1 MRMCHQLRDSPAPR
15 SARPELVTVRRAEIR
30 RIGDNRNMNFYN
42 PSAARP
48 TLVVP
53 PVHERQLPAKSQETT
68 ATNPWPLALLAQNL
82 KNYVDKV
89 PELWVEAQVAS
100 LNGRGGNV
108 FMELKDVQEDFSFT
122 LALFGRAGSG
132 LAADVTVGSRIVTRA
147 KPSLWKNGK
156 LSLIGK
162 EVYAVGTGNLHE
174 QLQRLR
180 EQLAAEG
187 LFADARKKPLPMLP
201 NRVGLITGRDSDA
214 EKDVIRNASL
224 RWPGVS
230 FEVRN
235 TRVQGEGAAQEVIAA
250 LAELDAHPE
259 VDVIVIARGGGSFED
274 LLPFSEESLIRAVA
288 AAVTPVVSAI
298 GHEADSPIL
307 DAVADLRASTPT
319 DAGKRI
325 VPDISEEAARI
336 AEARARLDRAVLGY
350 VGMQMSYIAQLRSRP
365 VFTHPDSALLM
376 RADEVNRL
384 RERALRATEHR
395 IERESGTLEHTIA
408 RVRSLSPAQTL
419 SRGYSIVQ
427 NSAGAIVRNA
437 SALHEGEQITVRA
450 AAGSAQA
457 SVTSTNPSNIS

>member
-1 MRMCHQLRDSPAPR
+1 
-15 SARPELVTVRRAEIR
+15 
-30 RIGDNRNMNFYN
+30 MNFYN
-42 PSAARP
+42 PSAAQP
-48 TLVVP
+48 APALVVP
-53 PVHERQLPAKSQETT
+53 PAHERQLPAKSQETT

-108 FMELKDVQEDFSFT
+108 FMELKDLNEDFSFT

-132 LAADVTVGSRIVTRA
+132 LAADVTVGARIVTRA

-174 QLQRLR
+174 QVQRLR
-180 EQLAAEG
+180 EALAAEG
-187 LFADARKKPLPMLP
+187 LFSDARKKPLPMLP

-224 RWPGVS
+224 RGPGVL

-325 VPDISEEAARI
+325 VPDISEETARI
-336 AEARARLDRAVLGY
+336 TEARARLDRAVLGY
-350 VGMQMSYIAQLRSRP
+350 VGMQMNYIAQLRSRP
-365 VFTHPDSALLM
+365 VLTHPESSLLM
-376 RADEVNRL
+376 RVEELSQL
-384 RERALRATEHR
+384 RERAHR
-395 IERESGTLEHTIA
+395 SVQHRLERESATLSHTLA

-427 NSAGAIVRNA
+427 DAAGAIVRDA
-437 SALHEGEQITVRA
+437 SALSEGEQITVRA
-450 AAGSAQA
+450 ATGSAQA
-457 SVTSTNPSNIS
+457 TVTSTDPSNIS

>member
-1 MRMCHQLRDSPAPR
+1 
-15 SARPELVTVRRAEIR
+15 
-30 RIGDNRNMNFYN
+30 MNFYN
-42 PSAARP
+42 PSAVQPAP
-48 TLVVP
+48 ALVVP
-53 PVHERQLPAKSQETT
+53 PVHERQLPGKSQETT
-68 ATNPWPLALLAQNL
+68 AANPWPLALLAQNL

-108 FMELKDVQEDFSFT
+108 FMELKDLNEDFSFT

-132 LAADVTVGSRIVTRA
+132 LAADVTVGARIVTRA

-180 EQLAAEG
+180 EALAAEG
-187 LFADARKKPLPMLP
+187 LFSDARKKPLPMLP

-224 RWPGVS
+224 RWPGVV

-235 TRVQGEGAAQEVIAA
+235 TRVQGEGAAAEVIAA

-274 LLPFSEESLIRAVA
+274 LLPFSEEALIRAVA
-288 AAVTPVVSAI
+288 AATTPVVSAI

-325 VPDISEEAARI
+325 VPDISEETARI
-336 AEARARLDRAVLGY
+336 TEARARLDRAVLGY
-350 VGMQMSYIAQLRSRP
+350 VGMQMNYIAQLRSRP
-365 VFTHPDSALLM
+365 VLTHPESSLLM
-376 RADEVNRL
+376 RVEELSQL
-384 RERALRATEHR
+384 RERAHR
-395 IERESGTLEHTIA
+395 SVQHRLERESATLSHTLA

-419 SRGYSIVQ
+419 NRGYSIVQ
-427 NSAGAIVRNA
+427 DAAGAIVRDA
-437 SALHEGEQITVRA
+437 SALSEGEQITVRA
-450 AAGSAQA
+450 ATGSAQA
-457 SVTSTNPSNIS
+457 TVTSTDPSNIS

>member
-1 MRMCHQLRDSPAPR
+1 M
-15 SARPELVTVRRAEIR
+15 
-30 RIGDNRNMNFYN
+30 
-42 PSAARP
+42 
-48 TLVVP
+48 
-53 PVHERQLPAKSQETT
+53 
-68 ATNPWPLALLAQNL
+68 
-82 KNYVDKV
+82 
-89 PELWVEAQVAS
+89 EAQVAS

-108 FMELKDVQEDFSFT
+108 FMELKDLNEDFSFT

-132 LAADVTVGSRIVTRA
+132 LAADVTVGARIVTRA

-180 EQLAAEG
+180 EALAAEG
-187 LFADARKKPLPMLP
+187 LFSDARKKPLPMLP

-224 RWPGVS
+224 RWPGVV

-235 TRVQGEGAAQEVIAA
+235 TRVQGEGAAAEVIAA

-274 LLPFSEESLIRAVA
+274 LLPFSEEALIRAVA
-288 AAVTPVVSAI
+288 AATTPVVSAI

-325 VPDISEEAARI
+325 VPDISEETARI
-336 AEARARLDRAVLGY
+336 TEARARLDRAVLGY
-350 VGMQMSYIAQLRSRP
+350 VGMQMNYIAQLRSRP
-365 VFTHPDSALLM
+365 VLTHPESSLLM
-376 RADEVNRL
+376 RVEELSQL
-384 RERALRATEHR
+384 RERAHR
-395 IERESGTLEHTIA
+395 SVQHRLERESATLSHTLA

-419 SRGYSIVQ
+419 NRGYSIVQ
-427 NSAGAIVRNA
+427 DAAGAIVRDA
-437 SALHEGEQITVRA
+437 SGLSEGEQITVRA
-450 AAGSAQA
+450 ATGSAQA
-457 SVTSTNPSNIS
+457 AVTSTDPSNIS

>member
-1 MRMCHQLRDSPAPR
+1 
-15 SARPELVTVRRAEIR
+15 
-30 RIGDNRNMNFYN
+30 MNFYN

-122 LALFGRAGSG
+122 LALFGRAGGG

-427 NSAGAIVRNA
+427 NSAGAIVRDA
-437 SALHEGEQITVRA
+437 SVLHEGEQITVRA
-450 AAGSAQA
+450 ATGSAQA
-457 SVTSTNPSNIS
+457 AVTSTNPSNIS

>member
-1 MRMCHQLRDSPAPR
+1 
-15 SARPELVTVRRAEIR
+15 
-30 RIGDNRNMNFYN
+30 MNFYN
-42 PSAARP
+42 PSAAQP
-48 TLVVP
+48 APALVVP
-53 PVHERQLPAKSQETT
+53 PVHERQLPGKSQETT
-68 ATNPWPLALLAQNL
+68 AINPWPLALLAQNL

-108 FMELKDVQEDFSFT
+108 FMELKDLNEDFSFT

-132 LAADVTVGSRIVTRA
+132 LAADVTVGARIVTRA

-180 EQLAAEG
+180 EALAAEG
-187 LFADARKKPLPMLP
+187 LFSDARKKPLPMLP

-224 RWPGVS
+224 RWPGVV

-235 TRVQGEGAAQEVIAA
+235 TRVQGEGAAAEVIAA

-274 LLPFSEESLIRAVA
+274 LLPFSEEALIRAVA
-288 AAVTPVVSAI
+288 AATTPVVSAI

-325 VPDISEEAARI
+325 VPDISEETARI
-336 AEARARLDRAVLGY
+336 TEARARLDRAVLGY
-350 VGMQMSYIAQLRSRP
+350 VGMQMNYIAQLRSRP
-365 VFTHPDSALLM
+365 VLTHPESSLLM
-376 RADEVNRL
+376 RVEELSQL
-384 RERALRATEHR
+384 RERAHR
-395 IERESGTLEHTIA
+395 SVQHRLERESATLSHTLA

-419 SRGYSIVQ
+419 NRGYSIVQ
-427 NSAGAIVRNA
+427 DAAGAIVRDA
-437 SALHEGEQITVRA
+437 SALSEGEQITVRA
-450 AAGSAQA
+450 ATGSAQA
-457 SVTSTNPSNIS
+457 AVTSTGPSNIS

>member
-1 MRMCHQLRDSPAPR
+1 M
-15 SARPELVTVRRAEIR
+15 
-30 RIGDNRNMNFYN
+30 
-42 PSAARP
+42 
-48 TLVVP
+48 
-53 PVHERQLPAKSQETT
+53 
-68 ATNPWPLALLAQNL
+68 
-82 KNYVDKV
+82 
-89 PELWVEAQVAS
+89 EAQVAS

-108 FMELKDVQEDFSFT
+108 FMELKDLNEDFSFT

-132 LAADVTVGSRIVTRA
+132 LAADVTVGARIVTRA

-180 EQLAAEG
+180 EALAAEG
-187 LFADARKKPLPMLP
+187 LFSDSRKKPLPMLP

-224 RWPGVS
+224 RWPGVV

-235 TRVQGEGAAQEVIAA
+235 TRVQGEGAAAEVIAA

-274 LLPFSEESLIRAVA
+274 LLPFSEEALIRAVA
-288 AAVTPVVSAI
+288 AAATPVVSAI

-325 VPDISEEAARI
+325 VPDISEETARI
-336 AEARARLDRAVLGY
+336 TEARARLDRAVLGY
-350 VGMQMSYIAQLRSRP
+350 VGMQMNYIAQLRSRP
-365 VFTHPDSALLM
+365 VLTHPESSLLM
-376 RADEVNRL
+376 RVEELSQL
-384 RERALRATEHR
+384 RERAHR
-395 IERESGTLEHTIA
+395 SVQHRLERESATLSHTLA

-419 SRGYSIVQ
+419 NRGYSIVQ
-427 NSAGAIVRNA
+427 DAAGAIVRDA
-437 SALHEGEQITVRA
+437 SALSEGEQITVRA
-450 AAGSAQA
+450 ATGSAQA
-457 SVTSTNPSNIS
+457 TVTSTDPSNIS

>member
-1 MRMCHQLRDSPAPR
+1 
-15 SARPELVTVRRAEIR
+15 
-30 RIGDNRNMNFYN
+30 MNFYN
-42 PSAARP
+42 PSAAQQ

-108 FMELKDVQEDFSFT
+108 FMELKDLNEDFSFT

-132 LAADVTVGSRIVTRA
+132 LAADVTVGARIVTRA

-180 EQLAAEG
+180 EALAAEG
-187 LFADARKKPLPMLP
+187 LFSDARKKPLPMLP

-224 RWPGVS
+224 RWPGVT

-235 TRVQGEGAAQEVIAA
+235 TRVQGEGAAAEVIAA

-274 LLPFSEESLIRAVA
+274 LLPFSEEALIRAVA
-288 AAVTPVVSAI
+288 AATTPVVSAI

-325 VPDISEEAARI
+325 VPDISEETARI
-336 AEARARLDRAVLGY
+336 TEARARLDRAVLGY
-350 VGMQMSYIAQLRSRP
+350 VGMQMNYIAQLRSRP
-365 VFTHPDSALLM
+365 VLTHPESSLLM
-376 RADEVNRL
+376 RVEELNQL
-384 RERALRATEHR
+384 RERAHR
-395 IERESGTLEHTIA
+395 SVQHRLERESATLSHTLA

-419 SRGYSIVQ
+419 NRGYSIVQ
-427 NSAGAIVRNA
+427 DAAGAIVRDA
-437 SALHEGEQITVRA
+437 SALSEGEQITVRA
-450 AAGSAQA
+450 ATGSAQA
-457 SVTSTNPSNIS
+457 TVTATDPSNIS

>member
-1 MRMCHQLRDSPAPR
+1 
-15 SARPELVTVRRAEIR
+15 
-30 RIGDNRNMNFYN
+30 MNFYN
-42 PSAARP
+42 PSVAQPAP
-48 TLVVP
+48 ALVVP
-53 PVHERQLPAKSQETT
+53 PVHERQLPGKSQETT
-68 ATNPWPLALLAQNL
+68 TTNPWPLALLAQNL

-108 FMELKDVQEDFSFT
+108 FMELKDLNEDFSFT

-132 LAADVTVGSRIVTRA
+132 LAADVTVGARIVTRA

-180 EQLAAEG
+180 EALAAEG
-187 LFADARKKPLPMLP
+187 LFSDARKKPLPMLP

-224 RWPGVS
+224 RWPGVT

-235 TRVQGEGAAQEVIAA
+235 TRVQGEGAAAEVIAA

-274 LLPFSEESLIRAVA
+274 LLPFSEEALIRAVA
-288 AAVTPVVSAI
+288 AATTPVVSAI

-325 VPDISEEAARI
+325 VPDISEETARI
-336 AEARARLDRAVLGY
+336 TEARARLDRAVLGY
-350 VGMQMSYIAQLRSRP
+350 VGMQMNYIAQLRSRP
-365 VFTHPDSALLM
+365 VLTHPESSLLM
-376 RADEVNRL
+376 RVEELSQL
-384 RERALRATEHR
+384 RERAHR
-395 IERESGTLEHTIA
+395 SVQHRLERESATLSHTLA

-419 SRGYSIVQ
+419 NRGYSIVQ
-427 NSAGAIVRNA
+427 DAAGAIVRDA
-437 SALHEGEQITVRA
+437 SALSESEQITVRA
-450 AAGSAQA
+450 ATGSAQA
-457 SVTSTNPSNIS
+457 TVTSTDPSNIS

>member
-1 MRMCHQLRDSPAPR
+1 
-15 SARPELVTVRRAEIR
+15 
-30 RIGDNRNMNFYN
+30 MNFYN
-42 PSAARP
+42 PSAAQP
-48 TLVVP
+48 APALVVP
-53 PVHERQLPAKSQETT
+53 PVHERQLPGKSQETT
-68 ATNPWPLALLAQNL
+68 ATSPWPLALLAQNL

-108 FMELKDVQEDFSFT
+108 FMELKDLNEDFSFT

-132 LAADVTVGSRIVTRA
+132 LAADVTVGARIVTRA

-174 QLQRLR
+174 QLQHLR
-180 EQLAAEG
+180 EALAAEG
-187 LFADARKKPLPMLP
+187 LFSDARKKPLPMLP

-224 RWPGVS
+224 RWPGVV

-235 TRVQGEGAAQEVIAA
+235 TRVQGEGAAAEVIAA

-274 LLPFSEESLIRAVA
+274 LLPFSEEALIRAVA
-288 AAVTPVVSAI
+288 AATTPVVSAI

-325 VPDISEEAARI
+325 VPDISEETARI
-336 AEARARLDRAVLGY
+336 TEARARLDRAVLGY
-350 VGMQMSYIAQLRSRP
+350 VGMQMNYIAQLRSRP
-365 VFTHPDSALLM
+365 VLTHPESSLLM
-376 RADEVNRL
+376 RVEELSQL
-384 RERALRATEHR
+384 RERAHR
-395 IERESGTLEHTIA
+395 SVQHRLERESATLSHTLA

-419 SRGYSIVQ
+419 NRGYSIVQ
-427 NSAGAIVRNA
+427 DAAGAIVRDA
-437 SALHEGEQITVRA
+437 SALSEGEQITVRA
-450 AAGSAQA
+450 ATGSAQA
-457 SVTSTNPSNIS
+457 TVTSTDPSNIS

>member
-1 MRMCHQLRDSPAPR
+1 M
-15 SARPELVTVRRAEIR
+15 
-30 RIGDNRNMNFYN
+30 
-42 PSAARP
+42 
-48 TLVVP
+48 
-53 PVHERQLPAKSQETT
+53 
-68 ATNPWPLALLAQNL
+68 LAQNL

-108 FMELKDVQEDFSFT
+108 FMELKDLNEDFSFT

-132 LAADVTVGSRIVTRA
+132 LAADVTVGARIVTRA

-180 EQLAAEG
+180 EALAAEG
-187 LFADARKKPLPMLP
+187 LFSDARKKPLPMLP

-224 RWPGVS
+224 RWPGVV

-235 TRVQGEGAAQEVIAA
+235 TRVQGEGAAAEVIAA

-274 LLPFSEESLIRAVA
+274 LLPFSEEALIRAVA
-288 AAVTPVVSAI
+288 AAATPVVSAI

-325 VPDISEEAARI
+325 VPDISEETARI
-336 AEARARLDRAVLGY
+336 TEARARLDRAVLGY
-350 VGMQMSYIAQLRSRP
+350 VGMQMNYIAQLRSRP
-365 VFTHPDSALLM
+365 VLTHPESSLLM
-376 RADEVNRL
+376 RVEELSQL
-384 RERALRATEHR
+384 RERAHR
-395 IERESGTLEHTIA
+395 SVQHRLERESATLSHTLA

-419 SRGYSIVQ
+419 NRGYSIVQ
-427 NSAGAIVRNA
+427 DAAGAIVRDA
-437 SALHEGEQITVRA
+437 SALSEGEQITVRA
-450 AAGSAQA
+450 ATGSAQA
-457 SVTSTNPSNIS
+457 TVTSTDPSNIS

>member
-1 MRMCHQLRDSPAPR
+1 
-15 SARPELVTVRRAEIR
+15 
-30 RIGDNRNMNFYN
+30 MNFYN
-42 PSAARP
+42 PSAAQQ

-108 FMELKDVQEDFSFT
+108 FMELKDLNEDFSFT

-132 LAADVTVGSRIVTRA
+132 LAADVTVGARIVTRA

-180 EQLAAEG
+180 EALAAEG
-187 LFADARKKPLPMLP
+187 LFSDARKKPLPMLP

-224 RWPGVS
+224 RWPGVV

-235 TRVQGEGAAQEVIAA
+235 TRVQGEGAAAEVIAA

-274 LLPFSEESLIRAVA
+274 LLPFSEEALIRAVA
-288 AAVTPVVSAI
+288 AATTPVVSAI

-325 VPDISEEAARI
+325 VPDISEETARI
-336 AEARARLDRAVLGY
+336 TEARARLDRAVLGY
-350 VGMQMSYIAQLRSRP
+350 VGMQMNYIAQLRSRP
-365 VFTHPDSALLM
+365 VLTHPESSLLM
-376 RADEVNRL
+376 RVEELSQL
-384 RERALRATEHR
+384 RERAHR
-395 IERESGTLEHTIA
+395 SVQHRLERESATLSHTLA

-419 SRGYSIVQ
+419 NRGYSIVQ
-427 NSAGAIVRNA
+427 DASGAIVRDA
-437 SALHEGEQITVRA
+437 SALSEGEQITVRA
-450 AAGSAQA
+450 ATGSAQA
-457 SVTSTNPSNIS
+457 AVTSTGPSNIS

>member
-1 MRMCHQLRDSPAPR
+1 M
-15 SARPELVTVRRAEIR
+15 
-30 RIGDNRNMNFYN
+30 
-42 PSAARP
+42 
-48 TLVVP
+48 
-53 PVHERQLPAKSQETT
+53 
-68 ATNPWPLALLAQNL
+68 
-82 KNYVDKV
+82 
-89 PELWVEAQVAS
+89 EAQVAS

-108 FMELKDVQEDFSFT
+108 FMELKDLNEDFSFT

-132 LAADVTVGSRIVTRA
+132 LAADVTVGARIVTRA

-180 EQLAAEG
+180 EALAAEG
-187 LFADARKKPLPMLP
+187 LFSDARKKPLPMLP

-224 RWPGVS
+224 RWPGVV

-235 TRVQGEGAAQEVIAA
+235 TRVQGEGAAAEVIAA

-274 LLPFSEESLIRAVA
+274 LLPFSEEALIRAVA
-288 AAVTPVVSAI
+288 AATTPVVSAI

-325 VPDISEEAARI
+325 VPDISEETARI
-336 AEARARLDRAVLGY
+336 TEARARLDRAVLGY
-350 VGMQMSYIAQLRSRP
+350 VGMQMNYIAQLRSRP
-365 VFTHPDSALLM
+365 VLTHPESSLLM
-376 RADEVNRL
+376 RVDELSQL
-384 RERALRATEHR
+384 RERAHR
-395 IERESGTLEHTIA
+395 SVQHRLERESATLSHTLA

-419 SRGYSIVQ
+419 NRGYSIVQ
-427 NSAGAIVRNA
+427 DAAGAIVRDA
-437 SALHEGEQITVRA
+437 SALSEGEQITVRA
-450 AAGSAQA
+450 ATGSAQA
-457 SVTSTNPSNIS
+457 TVTSTDPSNIS

>member
-1 MRMCHQLRDSPAPR
+1 
-15 SARPELVTVRRAEIR
+15 
-30 RIGDNRNMNFYN
+30 MNFYN
-42 PSAARP
+42 PSAAQP
-48 TLVVP
+48 APALVVP
-53 PVHERQLPAKSQETT
+53 PVHERQLPGKSQETT
-68 ATNPWPLALLAQNL
+68 AINPWPLALLAQNL

-108 FMELKDVQEDFSFT
+108 FMELKDLNEDFSFT

-132 LAADVTVGSRIVTRA
+132 LAADVTVGARIVTRA

-180 EQLAAEG
+180 EALAAEG
-187 LFADARKKPLPMLP
+187 LFSDSRKKPLPMLP

-224 RWPGVS
+224 RWPGVV

-235 TRVQGEGAAQEVIAA
+235 TRVQGEGAAAEVIAA

-274 LLPFSEESLIRAVA
+274 LLPFSEEALIRAVA
-288 AAVTPVVSAI
+288 AATTPVVSAI

-325 VPDISEEAARI
+325 VPDISEETARI
-336 AEARARLDRAVLGY
+336 TEARARLDRAVLGY
-350 VGMQMSYIAQLRSRP
+350 VGMQMNYIAQLRSRP
-365 VFTHPDSALLM
+365 VLTHPESSLLM
-376 RADEVNRL
+376 RVEELSQL
-384 RERALRATEHR
+384 RERAHR
-395 IERESGTLEHTIA
+395 SVQHRLERESATLSHTLA

-419 SRGYSIVQ
+419 NRGYSIVQ
-427 NSAGAIVRNA
+427 DAAGAIVRDA
-437 SALHEGEQITVRA
+437 SALSAGEQITVRA
-450 AAGSAQA
+450 ATGSAQA
-457 SVTSTNPSNIS
+457 TVTSTDPSNIS

>member
-1 MRMCHQLRDSPAPR
+1 
-15 SARPELVTVRRAEIR
+15 
-30 RIGDNRNMNFYN
+30 MNFYN
-42 PSAARP
+42 PSAAQP
-48 TLVVP
+48 APALVVP
-53 PVHERQLPAKSQETT
+53 PVHERQLPEKSQETT

-108 FMELKDVQEDFSFT
+108 FMELKDLNEDFSFT

-132 LAADVTVGSRIVTRA
+132 LAADVTVGARIVTRA

-224 RWPGVS
+224 RWPGVT

-427 NSAGAIVRNA
+427 DSAGAIVRDA
-437 SALHEGEQITVRA
+437 SALHEGAQITVRA
-450 AAGSAQA
+450 ATGSAQA
-457 SVTSTNPSNIS
+457 TVTSTDPSNIS

>member
-1 MRMCHQLRDSPAPR
+1 
-15 SARPELVTVRRAEIR
+15 
-30 RIGDNRNMNFYN
+30 MNFYN
-42 PSAARP
+42 PSVAQPAP
-48 TLVVP
+48 ALVVP
-53 PVHERQLPAKSQETT
+53 PVHERQLSGKSQETT

-108 FMELKDVQEDFSFT
+108 FMELKDLNEDFSFT

-132 LAADVTVGSRIVTRA
+132 LAADVTVGARIVTRA

-180 EQLAAEG
+180 EALAAEG
-187 LFADARKKPLPMLP
+187 LFSDARKKPLPMLP

-224 RWPGVS
+224 RWPGVV

-235 TRVQGEGAAQEVIAA
+235 TRVQGEGAAAEVIAA

-274 LLPFSEESLIRAVA
+274 LLPFSEEALIRAVA
-288 AAVTPVVSAI
+288 AATTPVVSAI

-325 VPDISEEAARI
+325 VPDISEETARI
-336 AEARARLDRAVLGY
+336 TEARARLDRAVLGY
-350 VGMQMSYIAQLRSRP
+350 VGMQMNYIAQLRSRP
-365 VFTHPDSALLM
+365 VLTHPESSLLM
-376 RADEVNRL
+376 RVEELSKL
-384 RERALRATEHR
+384 RERAHR
-395 IERESGTLEHTIA
+395 SVQHRLERESATLSHTLA

-419 SRGYSIVQ
+419 NRGYSIVQ
-427 NSAGAIVRNA
+427 DAAGAIVRDA
-437 SALHEGEQITVRA
+437 SALSEGEQITVRA
-450 AAGSAQA
+450 ATGSAQA
-457 SVTSTNPSNIS
+457 TVTSTDPSNIS

>member
-1 MRMCHQLRDSPAPR
+1 
-15 SARPELVTVRRAEIR
+15 
-30 RIGDNRNMNFYN
+30 MNFYN
-42 PSAARP
+42 PSAVQPAP
-48 TLVVP
+48 ALVVP
-53 PVHERQLPAKSQETT
+53 PVHERQLPGKSQETT
-68 ATNPWPLALLAQNL
+68 AINPWPLALLAQNL

-108 FMELKDVQEDFSFT
+108 FMELKDLNEDFSFT

-132 LAADVTVGSRIVTRA
+132 LAADVTVGARIVTRA

-180 EQLAAEG
+180 EALAAEG
-187 LFADARKKPLPMLP
+187 LFSDARKKPLPMLP

-224 RWPGVS
+224 RWPGVV

-235 TRVQGEGAAQEVIAA
+235 TRVQGEGAAAEVIAA

-274 LLPFSEESLIRAVA
+274 LLPFSEEALIRAVA
-288 AAVTPVVSAI
+288 AAATPVVSAI

-325 VPDISEEAARI
+325 VPDISEETARI
-336 AEARARLDRAVLGY
+336 TEARARLDRAVLGY
-350 VGMQMSYIAQLRSRP
+350 VGMQMNYIAQLRSRP
-365 VFTHPDSALLM
+365 VLTHPESSLLM
-376 RADEVNRL
+376 RVEELSQL
-384 RERALRATEHR
+384 RERAHR
-395 IERESGTLEHTIA
+395 SVQHRLERESATLSHTLA

-419 SRGYSIVQ
+419 NRGYSIVQ
-427 NSAGAIVRNA
+427 DAAGAIVRDA
-437 SALHEGEQITVRA
+437 SALSEGEQITVRA
-450 AAGSAQA
+450 ATGSAQA
-457 SVTSTNPSNIS
+457 TVTSTDPSNIS

>member
-1 MRMCHQLRDSPAPR
+1 MFVTYPDVLRPGR
-15 SARPELVTVRRAEIR
+15 SGLRA
-30 RIGDNRNMNFYN
+30 G
-42 PSAARP
+42 
-48 TLVVP
+48 
-53 PVHERQLPAKSQETT
+53 
-68 ATNPWPLALLAQNL
+68 WPLALLAQNL

-108 FMELKDVQEDFSFT
+108 FMELKDLNEDFSFT

-132 LAADVTVGSRIVTRA
+132 LAADVTVGARIVTRA

-180 EQLAAEG
+180 EALAAEG
-187 LFADARKKPLPMLP
+187 LFSDARKKPLPMLP

-224 RWPGVS
+224 RWPGVV

-235 TRVQGEGAAQEVIAA
+235 TRVQGEGAAAEVIAA

-274 LLPFSEESLIRAVA
+274 LLPFSEEALIRAVA
-288 AAVTPVVSAI
+288 AATTPVVSAI

-325 VPDISEEAARI
+325 VPDISEETARI
-336 AEARARLDRAVLGY
+336 TEARARLDRAVLGY
-350 VGMQMSYIAQLRSRP
+350 VGMQMNYIAQLRSRP
-365 VFTHPDSALLM
+365 VLTHPESSLLM
-376 RADEVNRL
+376 RVEELSQL
-384 RERALRATEHR
+384 RERAHR
-395 IERESGTLEHTIA
+395 SVQHRLERESATLSHTLA

-419 SRGYSIVQ
+419 NRGYSIVQ
-427 NSAGAIVRNA
+427 DAAGAIVRDA
-437 SALHEGEQITVRA
+437 SALSAGEQITVRA
-450 AAGSAQA
+450 VTGSAQA
-457 SVTSTNPSNIS
+457 TVTSTDPSNIS

>member
-1 MRMCHQLRDSPAPR
+1 
-15 SARPELVTVRRAEIR
+15 
-30 RIGDNRNMNFYN
+30 MNFYN
-42 PSAARP
+42 PSAAQP
-48 TLVVP
+48 APALVVP
-53 PVHERQLPAKSQETT
+53 PAHERQLPAKSQETT

-108 FMELKDVQEDFSFT
+108 FMELKDLNEDFSFT
-122 LALFGRAGSG
+122 LGLFGRAGSG
-132 LAADVTVGSRIVTRA
+132 LAADVTVGARIVTRA

-180 EQLAAEG
+180 EALAAEG

-224 RWPGVS
+224 RWPGVT

-235 TRVQGEGAAQEVIAA
+235 TRVQGEGAAAEVIAA

-274 LLPFSEESLIRAVA
+274 LLPFSEEALIRAVA
-288 AAVTPVVSAI
+288 AATTPVVSAI

-325 VPDISEEAARI
+325 VPDISEETARI
-336 AEARARLDRAVLGY
+336 TEARARLDRAVLGY
-350 VGMQMSYIAQLRSRP
+350 VGMQMNYIAQLRSRP
-365 VFTHPDSALLM
+365 VLTHPESSLLM
-376 RADEVNRL
+376 RVEELSQL
-384 RERALRATEHR
+384 RERAHR
-395 IERESGTLEHTIA
+395 SVQHRLERESATLSHTLA

-419 SRGYSIVQ
+419 NRGYSIVQ
-427 NSAGAIVRNA
+427 DAAGAIVRDA
-437 SALHEGEQITVRA
+437 STLSEGEQITVRA

-457 SVTSTNPSNIS
+457 TVTSTDPSNIS

>member
-1 MRMCHQLRDSPAPR
+1 
-15 SARPELVTVRRAEIR
+15 
-30 RIGDNRNMNFYN
+30 MNFYN

-132 LAADVTVGSRIVTRA
+132 LASDVTVGSRIVTRA

-427 NSAGAIVRNA
+427 NSAGAIVRDA
-437 SALHEGEQITVRA
+437 SVLHEGEQITVRA

-457 SVTSTNPSNIS
+457 TVTSTNPSNIS

>member
-1 MRMCHQLRDSPAPR
+1 
-15 SARPELVTVRRAEIR
+15 
-30 RIGDNRNMNFYN
+30 MNFYN
-42 PSAARP
+42 PSAAQQ

-108 FMELKDVQEDFSFT
+108 FMELKDLNEDFSFT

-132 LAADVTVGSRIVTRA
+132 LAADVTVGARIVTRA

-180 EQLAAEG
+180 EALAAEG
-187 LFADARKKPLPMLP
+187 LFSDARKKPLPMLP

-224 RWPGVS
+224 RWPGVT

-235 TRVQGEGAAQEVIAA
+235 TRVQGEGAAAEVIAA

-274 LLPFSEESLIRAVA
+274 LLPFSEEALIRAVA
-288 AAVTPVVSAI
+288 AATTPVVSAI

-325 VPDISEEAARI
+325 VPDISEETARI
-336 AEARARLDRAVLGY
+336 TEARARLDRAVLGY
-350 VGMQMSYIAQLRSRP
+350 VGMQMNYIAQLRSRP
-365 VFTHPDSALLM
+365 VLTHPESSLLM
-376 RADEVNRL
+376 RVEELSQL
-384 RERALRATEHR
+384 RERAHR
-395 IERESGTLEHTIA
+395 SVQHRLERESATLSHTLA

-419 SRGYSIVQ
+419 NRGYSIVQ
-427 NSAGAIVRNA
+427 DSAGAIVRDA
-437 SALHEGEQITVRA
+437 SALSEGEQITVRA
-450 AAGSAQA
+450 ATGSAQA
-457 SVTSTNPSNIS
+457 TVTSTDPSNIS

>member
-1 MRMCHQLRDSPAPR
+1 M
-15 SARPELVTVRRAEIR
+15 
-30 RIGDNRNMNFYN
+30 
-42 PSAARP
+42 
-48 TLVVP
+48 
-53 PVHERQLPAKSQETT
+53 
-68 ATNPWPLALLAQNL
+68 
-82 KNYVDKV
+82 
-89 PELWVEAQVAS
+89 EAQVAS

-108 FMELKDVQEDFSFT
+108 FMELKDLNEDFSFT

-132 LAADVTVGSRIVTRA
+132 LAADVTVGARIVTRA

-180 EQLAAEG
+180 EALAAEG
-187 LFADARKKPLPMLP
+187 LFSDARKKPLPMLP

-224 RWPGVS
+224 RWPGVV

-235 TRVQGEGAAQEVIAA
+235 TRVQGEGAAAEVIAA

-274 LLPFSEESLIRAVA
+274 LLPFSEEALIRAVA
-288 AAVTPVVSAI
+288 AATTPVVSAI

-325 VPDISEEAARI
+325 VPDISEETARI
-336 AEARARLDRAVLGY
+336 TEARARLDRAVLGY
-350 VGMQMSYIAQLRSRP
+350 VGMQMNYIAQLRSRP
-365 VFTHPDSALLM
+365 VLTHPESSLLM
-376 RADEVNRL
+376 RVEELSQL
-384 RERALRATEHR
+384 RERAHR
-395 IERESGTLEHTIA
+395 SVQHRLERESATLSHTLA

-419 SRGYSIVQ
+419 NRGYSIVQ
-427 NSAGAIVRNA
+427 DAAGAIVRDA
-437 SALHEGEQITVRA
+437 SALSEGEQITVRA
-450 AAGSAQA
+450 ATGSAQA
-457 SVTSTNPSNIS
+457 TVTSTDPSNIS

>member
-1 MRMCHQLRDSPAPR
+1 
-15 SARPELVTVRRAEIR
+15 
-30 RIGDNRNMNFYN
+30 MNFYN
-42 PSAARP
+42 PSAAQP
-48 TLVVP
+48 APALVVP
-53 PVHERQLPAKSQETT
+53 PVHERQLPGKSQETT
-68 ATNPWPLALLAQNL
+68 ATSPWPLALLAQNL

-108 FMELKDVQEDFSFT
+108 FMELKDLNEDFSFT

-132 LAADVTVGSRIVTRA
+132 LAADVTVGARIVTRA

-180 EQLAAEG
+180 EALAAEG
-187 LFADARKKPLPMLP
+187 LFSDARKKPLPMLP

-224 RWPGVS
+224 RWPGVV
-230 FEVRN
+230 FEMRN
-235 TRVQGEGAAQEVIAA
+235 TRVQGEGAAAEVIAA

-274 LLPFSEESLIRAVA
+274 LLPFSEEALIRAVA
-288 AAVTPVVSAI
+288 AATTPVVSAI

-325 VPDISEEAARI
+325 VPDISEETSRI
-336 AEARARLDRAVLGY
+336 TEARARLDRAVLGY
-350 VGMQMSYIAQLRSRP
+350 VGMQMNYIAQLRSRP
-365 VFTHPDSALLM
+365 VLTHPESSLLM
-376 RADEVNRL
+376 RVEELSQL
-384 RERALRATEHR
+384 RERAHR
-395 IERESGTLEHTIA
+395 SVQHRLERESATLSHTLA

-419 SRGYSIVQ
+419 NRGYSIVQ
-427 NSAGAIVRNA
+427 DAAGAIVRDA
-437 SALHEGEQITVRA
+437 SALSEGEQIMVRA
-450 AAGSAQA
+450 ATGSAQA
-457 SVTSTNPSNIS
+457 AVTSTDPSNIS

>member
-1 MRMCHQLRDSPAPR
+1 
-15 SARPELVTVRRAEIR
+15 
-30 RIGDNRNMNFYN
+30 MNFYH
-42 PSAARP
+42 PSAAQQP
-48 TLVVP
+48 LVVP

-108 FMELKDVQEDFSFT
+108 FMELKDLNEDFSFT

-132 LAADVTVGSRIVTRA
+132 LAADVTVGARIVTRA

-180 EQLAAEG
+180 EALAAEG
-187 LFADARKKPLPMLP
+187 LFSDARKKPLPMLP

-224 RWPGVS
+224 RWPGVT

-235 TRVQGEGAAQEVIAA
+235 TRVQGEGAAAEVIAA

-274 LLPFSEESLIRAVA
+274 LLPFSEEALIRAVA
-288 AAVTPVVSAI
+288 AATTPVVSAI

-325 VPDISEEAARI
+325 VPDISEETARI
-336 AEARARLDRAVLGY
+336 TEAHARLDRAVLGY
-350 VGMQMSYIAQLRSRP
+350 VGMQMNYIAQLRSRP
-365 VFTHPDSALLM
+365 VLTHPESSLLM
-376 RADEVNRL
+376 RVEELSQL
-384 RERALRATEHR
+384 RERAHR
-395 IERESGTLEHTIA
+395 SVQHRLERESATLSHTLA

-419 SRGYSIVQ
+419 NRGYSIVQ
-427 NSAGAIVRNA
+427 DSAGAIVRDA
-437 SALHEGEQITVRA
+437 STLSEGEQITVRA

-457 SVTSTNPSNIS
+457 TVTSTDPSNIS

>member
-1 MRMCHQLRDSPAPR
+1 
-15 SARPELVTVRRAEIR
+15 
-30 RIGDNRNMNFYN
+30 MNFYN
-42 PSAARP
+42 PSAAQP
-48 TLVVP
+48 APALVVP
-53 PVHERQLPAKSQETT
+53 PVHERQLPGKSQETT
-68 ATNPWPLALLAQNL
+68 ATTPWPLALLAKNL

-108 FMELKDVQEDFSFT
+108 FMELKDLNEDFSFT

-132 LAADVTVGSRIVTRA
+132 LAADVTVGARIVTRA

-180 EQLAAEG
+180 EALAAEG
-187 LFADARKKPLPMLP
+187 LFSDARKKPLPMLP

-224 RWPGVS
+224 RWPGVV

-235 TRVQGEGAAQEVIAA
+235 TRVQGEGAAAEVIAA
-250 LAELDAHPE
+250 LTELDAHPE

-274 LLPFSEESLIRAVA
+274 LLPFSEEALIRAVA
-288 AAVTPVVSAI
+288 ATTTPVVSAI

-325 VPDISEEAARI
+325 VPDISEETARI
-336 AEARARLDRAVLGY
+336 TEARARLDRAVLGY
-350 VGMQMSYIAQLRSRP
+350 VGMQMNYIAQLRSRP
-365 VFTHPDSALLM
+365 VLTHPESSLLM
-376 RADEVNRL
+376 RVEELSQL
-384 RERALRATEHR
+384 RERAHR
-395 IERESGTLEHTIA
+395 SVQHRLERESATLSHTLA

-419 SRGYSIVQ
+419 NRGYSIVQ
-427 NSAGAIVRNA
+427 DAAGAIVRDA
-437 SALHEGEQITVRA
+437 SALSEGEQITVRA
-450 AAGSAQA
+450 ASGSAQA
-457 SVTSTNPSNIS
+457 TVTSTDPSNIS

>member
-1 MRMCHQLRDSPAPR
+1 
-15 SARPELVTVRRAEIR
+15 
-30 RIGDNRNMNFYN
+30 MNFYN
-42 PSAARP
+42 PSAVQPAP
-48 TLVVP
+48 ALVVP
-53 PVHERQLPAKSQETT
+53 PVHERQLPGKSQETT
-68 ATNPWPLALLAQNL
+68 ATNPRPHALLAQNL

-108 FMELKDVQEDFSFT
+108 FMELKDLNEDFSFT

-132 LAADVTVGSRIVTRA
+132 LAADVTVGARIVTRA

-180 EQLAAEG
+180 EALAAEG
-187 LFADARKKPLPMLP
+187 LFSDARKKPLPMLP

-224 RWPGVS
+224 RWPGVV

-235 TRVQGEGAAQEVIAA
+235 TRVQGEGAAAEVIAA

-274 LLPFSEESLIRAVA
+274 LLPFSEEALIRAVA
-288 AAVTPVVSAI
+288 AATTPVVSAI

-325 VPDISEEAARI
+325 VPDISEETARI
-336 AEARARLDRAVLGY
+336 TEARARLDRAVLGY
-350 VGMQMSYIAQLRSRP
+350 VGMQMNYIAQLRSRP
-365 VFTHPDSALLM
+365 VLTHPESSLLM
-376 RADEVNRL
+376 RVEELSQL
-384 RERALRATEHR
+384 RERAHR
-395 IERESGTLEHTIA
+395 SVQHRLERESATLSHTLA

-419 SRGYSIVQ
+419 NRGYSIVQ
-427 NSAGAIVRNA
+427 DASGAIVRDA
-437 SALHEGEQITVRA
+437 SALSEGEQITVRA
-450 AAGSAQA
+450 ATGSAQA
-457 SVTSTNPSNIS
+457 TVTSTDPSNIS

>member
-1 MRMCHQLRDSPAPR
+1 
-15 SARPELVTVRRAEIR
+15 
-30 RIGDNRNMNFYN
+30 MNFYN
-42 PSAARP
+42 PSAAQSAP
-48 TLVVP
+48 ALVVP
-53 PVHERQLPAKSQETT
+53 PAHERQLPAKSQETT

-108 FMELKDVQEDFSFT
+108 FMELKDLNEDFSFT

-132 LAADVTVGSRIVTRA
+132 LAADVTVGARIVTRA

-180 EQLAAEG
+180 EALAAEG
-187 LFADARKKPLPMLP
+187 LFSDARKKPLPMLP

-224 RWPGVS
+224 RWPGVV

-235 TRVQGEGAAQEVIAA
+235 TRVQGEGAAAEVIAA

-274 LLPFSEESLIRAVA
+274 LLPFSEEALIRAVA
-288 AAVTPVVSAI
+288 AATTPVVSAI

-325 VPDISEEAARI
+325 VPDISEETARI
-336 AEARARLDRAVLGY
+336 TEARARLDRAVLGY
-350 VGMQMSYIAQLRSRP
+350 VGMQMNYIAQLRSRP
-365 VFTHPDSALLM
+365 VLTHPESSLLM
-376 RADEVNRL
+376 RVEELSQL
-384 RERALRATEHR
+384 RERAHR
-395 IERESGTLEHTIA
+395 SVQHRLERESATLSHTLA

-419 SRGYSIVQ
+419 NRGYSIVQ
-427 NSAGAIVRNA
+427 DAAGAIVRDA
-437 SALHEGEQITVRA
+437 SALSESEQITVRA
-450 AAGSAQA
+450 ATGSAQA
-457 SVTSTNPSNIS
+457 TVTSTDPSNIS

>member
-1 MRMCHQLRDSPAPR
+1 
-15 SARPELVTVRRAEIR
+15 
-30 RIGDNRNMNFYN
+30 MNFYN
-42 PSAARP
+42 PSAAQQ

-108 FMELKDVQEDFSFT
+108 FMELKDLNEDFSFT

-132 LAADVTVGSRIVTRA
+132 LAADVTVGARIVTRA

-180 EQLAAEG
+180 EALAAEG
-187 LFADARKKPLPMLP
+187 LFSDARKKPLPMLP

-224 RWPGVS
+224 RWPGVT

-235 TRVQGEGAAQEVIAA
+235 TRVQGEGAAAEVIAA

-274 LLPFSEESLIRAVA
+274 LLPFSEEALIRAVA
-288 AAVTPVVSAI
+288 AATTPVVSAI

-325 VPDISEEAARI
+325 VPDISEETARI
-336 AEARARLDRAVLGY
+336 TEARARLDRAVLGY
-350 VGMQMSYIAQLRSRP
+350 VGMQMNYIAQLRSRP
-365 VFTHPDSALLM
+365 VLTHPESSLLM
-376 RADEVNRL
+376 RVEELSQL
-384 RERALRATEHR
+384 RERAHR
-395 IERESGTLEHTIA
+395 SVQHRLERESATLSHTLA

-419 SRGYSIVQ
+419 NRGYSIVQ
-427 NSAGAIVRNA
+427 DAAGAIVRDA
-437 SALHEGEQITVRA
+437 SALSEGEQITVRA
-450 AAGSAQA
+450 ATGSAQA
-457 SVTSTNPSNIS
+457 TVTSTDPSNIS

>member
-1 MRMCHQLRDSPAPR
+1 
-15 SARPELVTVRRAEIR
+15 
-30 RIGDNRNMNFYN
+30 MNFYN
-42 PSAARP
+42 PSAAQPAP

-108 FMELKDVQEDFSFT
+108 FMELKDLNEDFSFT

-132 LAADVTVGSRIVTRA
+132 LAADVTVGARIVTRA

-180 EQLAAEG
+180 EALAAEG
-187 LFADARKKPLPMLP
+187 LFSDARKKPLPMLP
-201 NRVGLITGRDSDA
+201 SRVGLITGRDSDA

-224 RWPGVS
+224 RWPGVT

-235 TRVQGEGAAQEVIAA
+235 TRVQGEGAAAEVIAA

-259 VDVIVIARGGGSFED
+259 IDVIVIARGGGSFED
-274 LLPFSEESLIRAVA
+274 LLPFSEEALIRAVA
-288 AAVTPVVSAI
+288 AATTPVVSAI

-325 VPDISEEAARI
+325 VPDISEETARI
-336 AEARARLDRAVLGY
+336 TEARARLDRAVLGY
-350 VGMQMSYIAQLRSRP
+350 VGMQMNYIAQLRSRP
-365 VFTHPDSALLM
+365 ALTHPESSLLM
-376 RADEVNRL
+376 RVEELSQL
-384 RERALRATEHR
+384 RERAHR
-395 IERESGTLEHTIA
+395 SVQHRLERESATLSHTLA

-419 SRGYSIVQ
+419 NRGYSIVQ
-427 NSAGAIVRNA
+427 DAAGAIVREA
-437 SALHEGEQITVRA
+437 SALSEGEQITVRA
-450 AAGSAQA
+450 ATGSAQA
-457 SVTSTNPSNIS
+457 TVTSTDPSNIS

>member
-15 SARPELVTVRRAEIR
+15 SARPEPVTVRRAEIR

-122 LALFGRAGSG
+122 LALFGRAGIG

-180 EQLAAEG
+180 EQLATEG

-427 NSAGAIVRNA
+427 NSAGAIVRDA
-437 SALHEGEQITVRA
+437 SVLHEGEQITVRA

-457 SVTSTNPSNIS
+457 AVTSTNPSNIS

>member
-1 MRMCHQLRDSPAPR
+1 
-15 SARPELVTVRRAEIR
+15 
-30 RIGDNRNMNFYN
+30 MNFYN
-42 PSAARP
+42 PSAVQPAP
-48 TLVVP
+48 ALVVP
-53 PVHERQLPAKSQETT
+53 PVHERQLPGKSQATT

-108 FMELKDVQEDFSFT
+108 FMELKDLNEDFSFT

-132 LAADVTVGSRIVTRA
+132 LAADVTVGARIVTRA

-180 EQLAAEG
+180 EALAAEG
-187 LFADARKKPLPMLP
+187 LFSDARKKPLPMLP

-224 RWPGVS
+224 RWPGVV

-235 TRVQGEGAAQEVIAA
+235 TRVQGEGAAAEVIAA

-274 LLPFSEESLIRAVA
+274 LLPFSEEALIRAVA
-288 AAVTPVVSAI
+288 AATTPVVSAI

-325 VPDISEEAARI
+325 VPDISEETARI
-336 AEARARLDRAVLGY
+336 TEARARLDRAVLGY
-350 VGMQMSYIAQLRSRP
+350 VGMQMNYIAQLRSRP
-365 VFTHPDSALLM
+365 VLTHPESSLLM
-376 RADEVNRL
+376 RVEELSQL
-384 RERALRATEHR
+384 RERAHR
-395 IERESGTLEHTIA
+395 SVLHRLERESATLSHTLA

-419 SRGYSIVQ
+419 NRGYSIVQ
-427 NSAGAIVRNA
+427 DAAGAIVRDA
-437 SALHEGEQITVRA
+437 SALSEGEQITVRA
-450 AAGSAQA
+450 ATGSAQA
-457 SVTSTNPSNIS
+457 TVTSTDPSNIS

>member
-1 MRMCHQLRDSPAPR
+1 
-15 SARPELVTVRRAEIR
+15 
-30 RIGDNRNMNFYN
+30 
-42 PSAARP
+42 
-48 TLVVP
+48 
-53 PVHERQLPAKSQETT
+53 
-68 ATNPWPLALLAQNL
+68 
-82 KNYVDKV
+82 
-89 PELWVEAQVAS
+89 VEAQVAS

-108 FMELKDVQEDFSFT
+108 FMELKDLNEDFSFT

-132 LAADVTVGSRIVTRA
+132 LAADVTVGARIVTRA

-180 EQLAAEG
+180 EALAAEG
-187 LFADARKKPLPMLP
+187 LFSDARKKPLPMLP

-224 RWPGVS
+224 RWPGVV

-235 TRVQGEGAAQEVIAA
+235 TRVQGEGAAAEVIAA

-274 LLPFSEESLIRAVA
+274 LLPFSEEALIRAVA
-288 AAVTPVVSAI
+288 AATTPVVSAI
-298 GHEADSPIL
+298 GHEAASPIL

-325 VPDISEEAARI
+325 VPDISEETARI
-336 AEARARLDRAVLGY
+336 TEARARLDRAVLGY
-350 VGMQMSYIAQLRSRP
+350 VGMQMNYIAQLRSRP
-365 VFTHPDSALLM
+365 VLTHPESSLLM
-376 RADEVNRL
+376 RVEELSQL
-384 RERALRATEHR
+384 RERAHR
-395 IERESGTLEHTIA
+395 SVQHRLERESATLSHTLA

-419 SRGYSIVQ
+419 NRGYSIVQ
-427 NSAGAIVRNA
+427 DAAGAIVRDA
-437 SALHEGEQITVRA
+437 SALSEGEQITVRA
-450 AAGSAQA
+450 ATGSAQA
-457 SVTSTNPSNIS
+457 AVTSTDPSNIS

>member
-1 MRMCHQLRDSPAPR
+1 
-15 SARPELVTVRRAEIR
+15 
-30 RIGDNRNMNFYN
+30 MNFYN
-42 PSAARP
+42 PSAAQQ

-108 FMELKDVQEDFSFT
+108 FMELKDLNEDFSFT

-132 LAADVTVGSRIVTRA
+132 LAADVTVGARIVTRA

-180 EQLAAEG
+180 EALAAEG
-187 LFADARKKPLPMLP
+187 LFSDARKKPLPMLP

-224 RWPGVS
+224 RWPGVV

-235 TRVQGEGAAQEVIAA
+235 TRVQGEGAAAEVIAA

-274 LLPFSEESLIRAVA
+274 LLPFSEEALIRAVA
-288 AAVTPVVSAI
+288 AATTPVVSAI

-325 VPDISEEAARI
+325 VPDISEETARI
-336 AEARARLDRAVLGY
+336 TEARARLDRAVLGY
-350 VGMQMSYIAQLRSRP
+350 VGMQMNYIAQLRSRP
-365 VFTHPDSALLM
+365 VLTHPESSLLM
-376 RADEVNRL
+376 RVEELSQL
-384 RERALRATEHR
+384 RERAHR
-395 IERESGTLEHTIA
+395 SVQHRLERESATLSHTLA

-419 SRGYSIVQ
+419 NRGYSIVQ
-427 NSAGAIVRNA
+427 DAAGAIVRDA
-437 SALHEGEQITVRA
+437 SALSEGEQITVRA
-450 AAGSAQA
+450 ATGSAQA
-457 SVTSTNPSNIS
+457 TVTSTDPSNIS

>member
-1 MRMCHQLRDSPAPR
+1 
-15 SARPELVTVRRAEIR
+15 
-30 RIGDNRNMNFYN
+30 MNFYN
-42 PSAARP
+42 PSAAQQP
-48 TLVVP
+48 LVVP

-108 FMELKDVQEDFSFT
+108 FMELKDLNEDFSFT

-132 LAADVTVGSRIVTRA
+132 LAADVTVGARIVTRA

-180 EQLAAEG
+180 EALAAEG
-187 LFADARKKPLPMLP
+187 LFSDARKKPLPMLP

-224 RWPGVS
+224 RWPGVT

-235 TRVQGEGAAQEVIAA
+235 TRVQGEGAAAEVIAA

-274 LLPFSEESLIRAVA
+274 LLPFSEEALIRAVA
-288 AAVTPVVSAI
+288 AATTPVVSAI

-325 VPDISEEAARI
+325 VPDISEETARI
-336 AEARARLDRAVLGY
+336 TEARARLDRAVLGY
-350 VGMQMSYIAQLRSRP
+350 VGMQMNYIAQLRSRP
-365 VFTHPDSALLM
+365 VLTHPESSLLM
-376 RADEVNRL
+376 RVEELTQL
-384 RERALRATEHR
+384 RERAHR
-395 IERESGTLEHTIA
+395 SVQHRLERESATLSHTLA

-419 SRGYSIVQ
+419 NRGYSIVQ
-427 NSAGAIVRNA
+427 DAAGAIVRDA
-437 SALHEGEQITVRA
+437 STLSEGEQITVRA
-450 AAGSAQA
+450 ATGSAQA
-457 SVTSTNPSNIS
+457 TVTSTDPSNIS

>member
-1 MRMCHQLRDSPAPR
+1 
-15 SARPELVTVRRAEIR
+15 
-30 RIGDNRNMNFYN
+30 MNFYN

-132 LAADVTVGSRIVTRA
+132 LAADVAVGSRIVTRA

-376 RADEVNRL
+376 HADEVNRL

-427 NSAGAIVRNA
+427 NSAGAIVRDA
-437 SALHEGEQITVRA
+437 SVLHEGEQITVRA
-450 AAGSAQA
+450 ATGSAQA
-457 SVTSTNPSNIS
+457 AVTSTNPSNIS